1 MGLKRVVSTDFW
13 TDSKVIDMFSVED
26 KYFMLYLLTNPH
38 TTQLGIYELN
48 IKQAS
53 FETGYTADVITVLL
67 ERFENKYG
75 LIKYSKAT
83 KEVAIGNYLRHS
95 IMKGGK
101 PVEDLL
107 NRELQ
112 RVKDK
117 NLIDYSF
124 NKIKNHDDLNE
135 TVIKIIES
143 LSNYNENEN
152 DNENGES
159 CHVRTTNRV
168 TYVNPSEIVDMY
180 NDICTSFPKC
190 LKITSKRINDI
201 KARIKTNGI
210 DEIKT
215 AFVKAENSDFLKGKS
230 ELGWKAN
237 FDWIMKESNM
247 TKILEG
253 NYDGKKGVK
262 RENEQVGRVPEQP
275 GGIEDL
281 TPEQRKAFGI
291 E

>member
-124 NKIKNHDDLNE
+124 NKIKDHEDLNE

-159 CHVRTTNRV
+159 CHVRTTNRAP
-168 TYVNPSEIVDMY
+168 YANFNEIVNMY

-190 LKITSKRINDI
+190 TKITTKRISAIN
-201 KARIKTNGI
+201 ARIKTNGLE
-210 DEIKT
+210 EIRN
-215 AFVKAENSDFLKGKS
+215 AFVKSENSDFLKGKS
-230 ELGWKAN
+230 ERGWKAN
-237 FDWIMKESNM
+237 LDWIMNETNM

-253 NYDGKKGVK
+253 NYDNPKGGQQC
-262 RENEQVGRVPEQP
+262 EQTGRVSEQP
-275 GGIEDL
+275 RGIEDL
-281 TPEQRKAFGI
+281 TEEQRKEFGI
-291 E
+291 DL

>member
-13 TDSKVIDMFSVED
+13 TDSKVIDLFSVED

-67 ERFENKYG
+67 DRFEHKYG

-83 KEVAIGNYLRHS
+83 KEIAIGNYLRHS

-107 NRELQ
+107 NREIQ

-117 NLIDYSF
+117 DLIDYSF
-124 NKIKNHDDLNE
+124 NKIKNHEDLNE

-143 LSNYNENEN
+143 LSNYNENDN

-159 CHVRTTNRV
+159 CPVRITNRT
-168 TYVNPSEIVDMY
+168 TYVNPNEIVDMY

-201 KARIKTNGI
+201 KTRIKTNGI

-215 AFVKAENSDFLKGKS
+215 AFEKAEKSDFLKGKS
-230 ELGWKAN
+230 ERGWKAN
-237 FDWIMKESNM
+237 LDWIMNETNM

-253 NYDGKKGVK
+253 NYDNQKGGQQC
-262 RENEQVGRVPEQP
+262 EQTGRVSEQP
-275 GGIEDL
+275 RGIEDL
-281 TPEQRKAFGI
+281 TEEQRKELGI
-291 E
+291 DL

>member
-13 TDSKVIDMFSVED
+13 TDDKVIDLFSVED

-48 IKQAS
+48 IKRAS

-67 ERFENKYG
+67 DRFENKYG

-107 NRELQ
+107 NKELK

-117 NLIDYSF
+117 DLIDYSF

-143 LSNYNENEN
+143 LSNYNENDN

-159 CHVRTTNRV
+159 CHVHKTNR
-168 TYVNPSEIVDMY
+168 TMYVNPDEIVNMY

-190 LKITSKRINDI
+190 LKTTSKRINDI

-230 ELGWKAN
+230 ERGWKAN
-237 FDWIMKESNM
+237 FDWIMKETNM

-253 NYDGKKGVK
+253 NYDNPKGGQQG
-262 RENEQVGRVPEQP
+262 EQAGRVSEQP
-275 GGIEDL
+275 RGIEDL
-281 TPEQRKAFGI
+281 TEEQRKELGI
-291 E
+291 DL